1 MCTNGVNNAQ
11 LLQMIQ
17 QLDDHIALERRWMH
31 KLAHIA
37 EDGGYENAHEKM
49 HEAQALLDNVRALL
63 DEGVWDAVRKLV
75 PEESYAVIQRKY
87 S

>member
-63 DEGVWDAVRKLV
+63 DEAKASIEDGEQVSPAQTTVKLV
-75 PEESYAVIQRKY
+75 
-87 S
+87 

>member
-31 KLAHIA
+31 KLAHVA
-37 EDGGYENAHEKM
+37 EDGGYEAAHEKM
-49 HEAQALLDNVRALL
+49 HEAQTMLDNVRALL
-63 DEGVWDAVRKLV
+63 DEAKASIEDGEVSTAQVTAKLV
-75 PEESYAVIQRKY
+75 
-87 S
+87 

>member
-17 QLDDHIALERRWMH
+17 QLDDHIALERRWVH

-49 HEAQALLDNVRALL
+49 HEAQHLMDNVRALL
-63 DEGVWDAVRKLV
+63 DEAKASIEDGEQVAPAQTTVKLV
-75 PEESYAVIQRKY
+75 
-87 S
+87 

>member
-37 EDGGYENAHEKM
+37 EDGGYENAHVKM
-49 HEAQALLDNVRALL
+49 HEAQSLLDNVRALL
-63 DEGVWDAVRKLV
+63 DEAKASIEDGEQVSPAQTTVKLV
-75 PEESYAVIQRKY
+75 
-87 S
+87 